1 MNTKGTMST
10 PRRPRWLSEDDL
22 RVWAEVARTA
32 KPLRGKTL
40 PLATTANNAS
50 ASEEASPAVSGASN
64 AKSRAKTG
72 PHQRQSPQGELPGA
86 PPLAALER
94 RFVQRLRRG
103 TAAPG
108 AVIDLHGLRQD
119 EARHRLFAFL
129 HRCQAE
135 GAKAAIVITGK
146 GTRANALAGERGVLR
161 RAVPLWLAMP
171 DLRTLVVGFQEA
183 GAGLGG
189 AGALIVRIRA
199 KRSER
204 HG

>member
-1 MNTKGTMST
+1 MSQ
-10 PRRPRWLSEDDL
+10 RRRGRLSEEDL

-32 KPLRGKTL
+32 KPLRGKTAPAIAEESSSPISKIDNVDL
-40 PLATTANNAS
+40 TATGK
-50 ASEEASPAVSGASN
+50 PARTPRTKEPRENDALTV
-64 AKSRAKTG
+64 
-72 PHQRQSPQGELPGA
+72 

-108 AVIDLHGLRQD
+108 AVIDLHGLRQE
-119 EARHRLFAFL
+119 EAHRRLSAFL
-129 HRCQAE
+129 HRCRAA
-135 GAKAAIVITGK
+135 GTKAAIVITGK
-146 GTRANALAGERGVLR
+146 GAPPDAPGGEPGVLR

-171 DLRTLVVGFQEA
+171 DLRGLVVGFQEA

-199 KRSER
+199 KRR
-204 HG
+204 GT

>member
-1 MNTKGTMST
+1 MTR
-10 PRRPRWLSEDDL
+10 PRRPRGSLSAEDL
-22 RVWAEVARTA
+22 RIWAEVARTA

-40 PLATTANNAS
+40 PSPEPEAGPPAQTEMAPVATPIAKRPHKGS
-50 ASEEASPAVSGASN
+50 AARRPPAEPA
-64 AKSRAKTG
+64 
-72 PHQRQSPQGELPGA
+72 A
-86 PPLAALER
+86 PPLASLER

-108 AVIDLHGLRQD
+108 ATIDLHGLRQED
-119 EARHRLFAFL
+119 ARQRLFAFL

-135 GAKAAIVITGK
+135 GTKAAIVITGK
-146 GTRANALAGERGVLR
+146 GASTNALAAERGVLR

-189 AGALIVRIRA
+189 SGALIVRIRA
-199 KRSER
+199 KRDAR
-204 HG
+204 RG